1 MTDKG
6 EMTELVPDE
15 SPVGDS
21 DGKKGAD
28 GTTAHQ
34 RIRGKT
40 CDEQEERLTQAKE
53 PRKPPWLIGKHVYM
67 VDEIGSENLVPNTAA

>member
-1 MTDKG
+1 MAPKNASLKNKIASAG

-15 SPVGDS
+15 SPAADS

-40 CDEQEERLTQAKE
+40 CDEQEEHLMEAEE
-53 PRKPPWLIGKHVYM
+53 P
-67 VDEIGSENLVPNTAA
+67 SEPL